1 MNQTISP
8 EEKKQFVREKFSSI
22 SHRYDLVNSLLS
34 LQIDR
39 YWRWRTIRLL
49 REFPGGW
56 VLDLCAGTLP
66 LSLELSRQA
75 PHRKVLAVDFCVD
88 MLQAGVRNLPNDD
101 RCERIFPVCGDGEVI
116 PAPTASFWGCTV
128 AFGVRNLSRTL
139 EGLREMHRILRPG
152 GRLLILEFSRPT
164 NPLIKPVY
172 SFYLNRILPAVAG
185 LISGDREAYQYLAS
199 SIAAFYEPADLMALM
214 HEAGFATVS
223 RLPLTFGI
231 VSVYMGVKD

>member
-1 MNQTISP
+1 M
-8 EEKKQFVREKFSSI
+8 
-22 SHRYDLVNSLLS
+22 
-34 LQIDR
+34 
-39 YWRWRTIRLL
+39 L
-49 REFPGGW
+49 R
-56 VLDLCAGTLP
+56 
-66 LSLELSRQA
+66 
-75 PHRKVLAVDFCVD
+75 
-88 MLQAGVRNLPNDD
+88 AGVRALPDD
-101 RCERIFPVCGDGEVI
+101 GRRERIFPVCGDGEVI

-164 NPLIKPVY
+164 NPVIKPVY
-172 SFYLNRILPAVAG
+172 TFYLNRVLPAVAG

-214 HEAGFATVS
+214 REAGFATVS